1 MTNNEFI
8 NLILCFQ
15 FPFLYFKLT
24 VFQYDIQLGS
34 LFLVFSS
41 WCYMVS
47 LNDRRKALIERGFQY
62 CKVKKKKQNTCLK
75 KKKRI
80 SDIMQWNL
88 SYFYPPWMFRVLLA
102 LFKVT
107 EYIAGI
113 GLLLRNSPIPFSKHN
128 CHYLF
133 YFLSLLTE

>member
-62 CKVKKKKQNTCLK
+62 CKVKKKKK
-75 KKKRI
+75 KHLFKKRGFQI
-80 SDIMQWNL
+80 LCSGTSPTSIPRECL
-88 SYFYPPWMFRVLLA
+88 VLLA

-107 EYIAGI
+107 EYIVGI

-133 YFLSLLTE
+133 YFLLLLTE